1 MNIEN
6 FSKKRNRNINP
17 SISSLKLVKSKKFLN
32 FNNNINKEFF
42 KIQQSTNILP
52 QIKNSNSLNI
62 NKRFFNKKIISN
74 INQNTKNIDKMNFIS
89 LSNNSIFKLNNN
101 IISIKKPSLLTN
113 KIKPLLQYRNF
124 QNSQFE
130 ISSLCVNSKKN
141 IQYQF
146 NDTRNKE
153 KIEKFRRANSFVNK
167 DNSKEFVKTVNVYF
181 KSNFKNSESVDEI
194 NMPKAESHMPKTKS
208 MFMTGMNFLMNN
220 NRLNKDINEE
230 NKENKEVKKNFN
242 YMSFKELLKHIEENK
257 KKIIDNQNDIENM
270 LKTAKDAHIEIWKC
284 NHHNKKI

>member
-6 FSKKRNRNINP
+6 FIRKRNRNINP
-17 SISSLKLVKSKKFLN
+17 SISSLKLVKNKKFLN
-32 FNNNINKEFF
+32 FNNNINKEYF

-62 NKRFFNKKIISN
+62 KKRFFNKKIISN

-130 ISSLCVNSKKN
+130 NSSLCVNGKKN

-146 NDTRNKE
+146 NNTRNKE

-181 KSNFKNSESVDEI
+181 KSNFKNSESVDDI
-194 NMPKAESHMPKTKS
+194 NMPKVESHMPKTKS

-220 NRLNKDINEE
+220 NGLNKDVNV
-230 NKENKEVKKNFN
+230 ENKEVKKNFN

-257 KKIIDNQNDIENM
+257 KKIIDNQNDIEDM
-270 LKTAKDAHIEIWKC
+270 LKTAKDAHFEIWKC

>member
-6 FSKKRNRNINP
+6 FIKKRNRNINP
-17 SISSLKLVKSKKFLN
+17 SISSLKLVKNKKFLN
-32 FNNNINKEFF
+32 FNNNINKEYF

-62 NKRFFNKKIISN
+62 KKRFFNKKIISN

-130 ISSLCVNSKKN
+130 NSSLCVNGKKN

-146 NDTRNKE
+146 NNTRNKE

-181 KSNFKNSESVDEI
+181 KSNFKNSESVDDI
-194 NMPKAESHMPKTKS
+194 NMPKVESHMPKTKS

-220 NRLNKDINEE
+220 NGLNKDVNV
-230 NKENKEVKKNFN
+230 ENKEVKKNFN

-257 KKIIDNQNDIENM
+257 KKIIDNQNDIEDM
-270 LKTAKDAHIEIWKC
+270 LKTAKDAHFEIWKC

>member
-6 FSKKRNRNINP
+6 FIKKRNRNINP
-17 SISSLKLVKSKKFLN
+17 SISSKNKKFLN
-32 FNNNINKEFF
+32 FNNNINKEYF

-62 NKRFFNKKIISN
+62 KKRFFNKKIISN

-130 ISSLCVNSKKN
+130 NSSLCVNGKKN

-146 NDTRNKE
+146 NNTRNKE

-181 KSNFKNSESVDEI
+181 KSNFKNSESVDDI
-194 NMPKAESHMPKTKS
+194 NMPKVESHMPKTKS

-220 NRLNKDINEE
+220 NGLNKDVNA
-230 NKENKEVKKNFN
+230 ENKEVKKNFN

-257 KKIIDNQNDIENM
+257 KKIIDNQNDIEDM
-270 LKTAKDAHIEIWKC
+270 LKTAKDAHFEIWKC

>member
-6 FSKKRNRNINP
+6 FIKKRNRNINP
-17 SISSLKLVKSKKFLN
+17 SISSLKLVKNKKFLN
-32 FNNNINKEFF
+32 FNNNINKEYF

-52 QIKNSNSLNI
+52 QIKNSNSLNKK
-62 NKRFFNKKIISN
+62 KRFFNKKIISN

-130 ISSLCVNSKKN
+130 NSSLCVNGKKN

-146 NDTRNKE
+146 NNTRNKE

-181 KSNFKNSESVDEI
+181 KSNFKNSESVDDI
-194 NMPKAESHMPKTKS
+194 NMPKVESHMPKTKS

-220 NRLNKDINEE
+220 NGLNKDVNV
-230 NKENKEVKKNFN
+230 ENKEVKKNFN

-257 KKIIDNQNDIENM
+257 KKIIDNQNDIEDM
-270 LKTAKDAHIEIWKC
+270 LKTAKDAHFEIWKC

>member
-6 FSKKRNRNINP
+6 FIKKRNRNINP
-17 SISSLKLVKSKKFLN
+17 SISSLKLVKNKKFLN
-32 FNNNINKEFF
+32 FNNNINKEYF

-52 QIKNSNSLNI
+52 QIKNSNNFNI
-62 NKRFFNKKIISN
+62 KKRFFNKKIISN

-130 ISSLCVNSKKN
+130 NSSLCVNGKKN

-146 NDTRNKE
+146 NNTRNKE

-181 KSNFKNSESVDEI
+181 KSNFKNSESVDDI
-194 NMPKAESHMPKTKS
+194 NMPKVESHMPKTKS

-220 NRLNKDINEE
+220 NGLNKDVNV
-230 NKENKEVKKNFN
+230 ENKEVKKNFN

-257 KKIIDNQNDIENM
+257 KKIIDNQNDIEDM
-270 LKTAKDAHIEIWKC
+270 LKTAKDAHFEIWKC

>member
-6 FSKKRNRNINP
+6 FIKKRNRNINP
-17 SISSLKLVKSKKFLN
+17 SISSLKLVKNKKFLN
-32 FNNNINKEFF
+32 FNNNINKEYF

-62 NKRFFNKKIISN
+62 KKRFFNKKIISN

-130 ISSLCVNSKKN
+130 NSSLCVNGKKN

-146 NDTRNKE
+146 NNTRNKE
-153 KIEKFRRANSFVNK
+153 KIEKVRRANSFVNK

-181 KSNFKNSESVDEI
+181 KSNFKNSESVDDI
-194 NMPKAESHMPKTKS
+194 NMPKVESHMPKTKS

-220 NRLNKDINEE
+220 NGLNKDVNV
-230 NKENKEVKKNFN
+230 ENKEVKKNFN

-257 KKIIDNQNDIENM
+257 KKIIDNQNDIEDM
-270 LKTAKDAHIEIWKC
+270 LKTAKDAHFEIWKC